1 MLRTN
6 SPALPLWLD
15 ASDTT
20 TIETGTG
27 NQVEKWFNK
36 IDNNIKLKS
45 LTNKPET
52 GGSINGLNAIESDKV
67 STGNIEH
74 FEAIKNTNTGWTPFS
89 VDGSTGQKLQDAAIF
104 LLARLDTRR
113 RSSFPF
119 NAGWGDHF
127 PWNNG
132 HVYWKHESSRPT
144 FYMGTNGDTVLITLI
159 HSLSNGKQLAYK
171 NGAKVYDYPRTHNG
185 NGLGSCWKFK
195 WPNDN
200 AGGDM
205 STGGYGIDWT
215 TGEIIAICGTVS
227 DTVREKAE
235 GYLAHKWGV
244 TLDSAHTWV
253 GGSPYDDVAPGADLT
268 LYWGSTDAG
277 TTASAWDNEISLG
290 KEAPPGYLDGC
301 Q

>member
-1 MLRTN
+1 M
-6 SPALPLWLD
+6 
-15 ASDTT
+15 
-20 TIETGTG
+20 
-27 NQVEKWFNK
+27 
-36 IDNNIKLKS
+36 
-45 LTNKPET
+45 
-52 GGSINGLNAIESDKV
+52 
-67 STGNIEH
+67 
-74 FEAIKNTNTGWTPFS
+74 
-89 VDGSTGQKLQDAAIF
+89 DGSTGQKLQDAAIF

-290 KEAPPGYLDGC
+290 KKKPRLAIWMDANDAASFSLSGSNITSWSNRAGTSYTFDQKTGDPTRVASSAGSVVNFDGNDLLWTNDTFVPGQFTSC
-301 Q
+301 QSPDTRVVSKVGNFQ